1 MPLVLR
7 SLIADRWIG
16 ATPAATLPS
25 AIDGSPVRDPAI
37 WKPLH
42 TDYWNALLQP
52 FGLAVSDDM
61 PFWAE
66 RFTLLFDAEAGGA

>member
-1 MPLVLR
+1 MNWLPP
-7 SLIADRWIG
+7 G
-16 ATPAATLPS
+16 PARP
-25 AIDGSPVRDPAI
+25 DPAV

-52 FGLAVSDDM
+52 FGLTVSDDM

-66 RFTLLFDAEAGGA
+66 RFTPVFDADA